1 MNLRYSLRSASMASS
16 ASEGEHESSAK
27 IPSSPSARKTPIRAA
42 RSSVKKVLTSK
53 QQKTPNKAIEVK
65 IENSEA
71 DTNKD
76 SAADKLGPSSSTP
89 AKKSA
94 SKPKPTE
101 NIETPNSVKR
111 RGRPPKILLEKI
123 ETPKLSLEDHTLNI
137 TPPNT
142 VLSTKQVLST
152 IKDTPTVKRARSSKS
167 SDSLPPTPTTAS
179 RKSKRSAPIEE
190 PVPENLAEI
199 SIASNISTPLENS
212 PKSSSSKKS
221 KKKAAKSAEKVNM
234 SIEKSNNN
242 SNLNPDI
249 PPPKPQTSSHST
261 PKSGPRSA
269 KDSKPQASG
278 SFRELK
284 PPVFDLGSP
293 KDSKATP
300 LAEKSPKIST
310 FSSTS
315 SNNTSKLVS
324 PKSESVTPSS
334 TPASN
339 NKKKSKNGNSINQQF
354 TPTASH
360 DPSVNKNKNTN
371 SPSATI
377 NEPTNSESK
386 HTPKSDAKHTPKSHD
401 KHTPKSDA
409 IKHNITHIEPSP
421 SIMPVG
427 AQSNENKKRKNKN
440 ISKISESANL
450 PVLTQVNSNNTTD
463 NNVDDDAPEVMSA
476 KPNSKKSGNLSNV
489 AAQEALL
496 LIKNAQ
502 KAEKAK
508 KLKIAKRKYKLEKQK
523 KGLVDASKLVDNVV
537 LPSYLESKITGSA
550 GLRETSAMY
559 VGDSVDNDV
568 INQKV
573 DRLLQN
579 ISNPNKKKKSKKQ
592 KLVKDDEGSIVVE
605 PLPMN
610 ILASVN
616 LESEDKPEP
625 VVVKKTLKRKR
636 RKANRM
642 NVASANDEKVVAGF
656 TVVNLSE
663 TSSGA
668 NNEIAGNH
676 ILRPF
681 SGDSQTTKSLKDSLL
696 STKRIKR
703 KKVFSPFANK

>member
-16 ASEGEHESSAK
+16 ASEGEHEPSAN
-27 IPSSPSARKTPIRAA
+27 IPSSPSTRKTPLRAA
-42 RSSVKKVLTSK
+42 RSSAKKVLTSK
-53 QQKTPNKAIEVK
+53 QQKTPNKAIKVK
-65 IENSEA
+65 IENSEV

-76 SAADKLGPSSSTP
+76 FATDKLDPSPSTP
-89 AKKSA
+89 VKKSA
-94 SKPKPTE
+94 SKPKAII

-123 ETPKLSLEDHTLNI
+123 ETPKLSLDDHTLNT

-142 VLSTKQVLST
+142 VLSTKQALST

-179 RKSKRSAPIEE
+179 RKSQRSAPIQE
-190 PVPENLAEI
+190 PVSENLAEI
-199 SIASNISTPLENS
+199 SMASNISTPIENS

-221 KKKAAKSAEKVNM
+221 KKKSAKSAEKVIK

-242 SNLNPDI
+242 SNLNPI
-249 PPPKPQTSSHST
+249 IHPPKSETSSHST
-261 PKSGPRSA
+261 PKSGPRSD
-269 KDSKPQASG
+269 KDSKPQASD

-293 KDSKATP
+293 KDSKVNH

-310 FSSTS
+310 FSSTP
-315 SNNTSKLVS
+315 SNNSDKLAS
-324 PKSESVTPSS
+324 PKPESATTSS
-334 TPASN
+334 TPASKK
-339 NKKKSKNGNSINQQF
+339 KKKSKNGNSINQQS
-354 TPTASH
+354 TPTASQN
-360 DPSVNKNKNTN
+360 PSINKNKNTN
-371 SPSATI
+371 SPSAAI
-377 NEPTNSESK
+377 NEPINSVSK
-386 HTPKSDAKHTPKSHD
+386 QNPKSDAKQTPE
-401 KHTPKSDA
+401 SDA
-409 IKHNITHIEPSP
+409 NKNSITQIKSSP

-427 AQSNENKKRKNKN
+427 AQINENKKRKKN
-440 ISKISESANL
+440 NIAKNLESANL
-450 PVLTQVNSNNTTD
+450 PILSQINSNNTTD

-476 KPNSKKSGNLSNV
+476 KPNSNKSGNLSNV

-496 LIKNAQ
+496 FIKNTQ
-502 KAEKAK
+502 KAEKDK
-508 KLKIAKRKYKLEKQK
+508 KLKKAKRKYKLEKQK
-523 KGLVDASKLVDNVV
+523 KGLVDVSKLVDNAV
-537 LPSYLESKITGSA
+537 LPSYLESKITGST

-559 VGDSVDNDV
+559 VGNSVDNDI

-579 ISNPNKKKKSKKQ
+579 ISNPSKNKKSKKQ
-592 KLVKDDEGSIVVE
+592 KLVKDDDGSIVVE

-625 VVVKKTLKRKR
+625 IVVKKNLKRKR
-636 RKANRM
+636 RKANKM
-642 NVASANDEKVVAGF
+642 NVANANDEKVVAGF
-656 TVVNLSE
+656 TVVNLSDA
-663 TSSGA
+663 SSGA
-668 NNEIAGNH
+668 NNNAAGNH

-681 SGDSQTTKSLKDSLL
+681 SGDSQTTKSLKDGLL

-703 KKVFSPFANK
+703 KKVFSPFANN